1 MKCPRCG
8 TIAKPTASAC
18 AQCGLDLGLLKTF
31 DEVRRAVVETRGE
44 SESATNRLR
53 ELERRV
59 LSLGQQINNQF
70 AATPTPSETPESL
83 ESPAVI
89 EPIKIDEPV
98 SADEPPV
105 PFAET
110 VSPAIESLEPKQAD
124 AAEPEVHVRTPYAP
138 AGGDDVSREPHLASM
153 LLGRSGKASSS
164 SGKTSSL
171 ASELGEIQLGQ
182 KWLLIAGLAITVLA
196 VGYFL
201 KYSFDRNWVG
211 PMGRVAMAYGTGLAM
226 LGLGEFCR
234 RRKFEIFGLY
244 VIGGGIAVLYF
255 ASYAAFQIYHLFGQ
269 VPAFALMTV
278 VTALAGGLSLFYDTK
293 WLAVLG
299 IIGGFLTPIVLSTGT
314 DNQVALMTY
323 IAILNGGILAIATSK
338 QWNLLNY
345 LGMTLTWAIF
355 SAWYAKYYDQ
365 PRFWITTVYL
375 NIYFLAYALVPFIYY
390 FVRTERR
397 DLIGFTITIPNAF
410 IAFGYSYAMIRERFS
425 LEMVGVVS
433 ISYSILFFAMAAYL
447 YKRNRE
453 SIDAIVLLLAKAILF
468 LVITVPILF
477 SEHWITVFWT
487 VQGAVLMWAA
497 VRLADARLRNGAVAL
512 MVAATAKFLIVD
524 YVHVFELKILR
535 MLFKDGYNA
544 MLVERWLAT
553 AVVLGTLFVSAR
565 SLRDAK
571 SEKASRWHDLAA
583 TFFGL
588 FGAVLFIVA
597 NVEVITC
604 FGELAP
610 KAVFAAVSVLWAVF
624 AAGLMILGFLRNL
637 AILRRCAI
645 VLFAVTIVK
654 VFVRDMSSVD
664 TPFRIL
670 SFLVLGLMLVGA
682 SYLYHRYKTRIMGTQ
697 DESVNPDAPWP

>member
-1 MKCPRCG
+1 M
-8 TIAKPTASAC
+8 
-18 AQCGLDLGLLKTF
+18 LNDLQRDVG
-31 DEVRRAVVETRGE
+31 AARGE
-44 SESATNRLR
+44 SESTANRLR
-53 ELERRV
+53 DLEQRV
-59 LSLGQQINNQF
+59 AALGPQILSHTSPL
-70 AATPTPSETPESL
+70 
-83 ESPAVI
+83 SPAPPTSTPPAIGEAPLVEASSI
-89 EPIKIDEPV
+89 PPLEPLGPPAQEAADKPP
-98 SADEPPV
+98 ADESVAQTPPAAMHPPRSV
-105 PFAET
+105 PPT
-110 VSPAIESLEPKQAD
+110 DVRRPYQPADGA
-124 AAEPEVHVRTPYAP
+124 
-138 AGGDDVSREPHLASM
+138 DVSKEPHLAGM
-153 LLGRSGKASSS
+153 LLNRRGRSSAPPTIP
-164 SGKTSSL
+164 TSL
-171 ASELGEIQLGQ
+171 VSELGEIQLGQ

-234 RRKFEIFGLY
+234 RRKFAIFGLN

-269 VPAFALMTV
+269 TPAFALMTV
-278 VTALAGGLSLFYDTK
+278 VTALAGGLSLYYDTM

-299 IIGGFLTPIVLSTGT
+299 IIGGFLTPAVLSTGT

-345 LGMTLTWAIF
+345 LGLSLTWVLF
-355 SAWYAKYYDQ
+355 STWYAKYYNE
-365 PRFWITTVYL
+365 PKFWTTTVFL

-390 FVRTERR
+390 FVRTGRR
-397 DLIGFTITIPNAF
+397 DLTGFSITIPNAF
-410 IAFGYSYAMIRERFS
+410 IAFGFSYVMIRERFS
-425 LEMVGVVS
+425 LEMVAVVS

-453 SIDAIVLLLAKAILF
+453 STDAIVLLLAKAILF

-477 SEHWITVFWT
+477 SDHWITVFWT

-497 VRLADARLRNGAVAL
+497 ARLNNVRLRNGAIVL
-512 MVAATAKFLIVD
+512 VVLATAKFLIVD
-524 YVHVFELKILR
+524 YVHVFGLRILR
-535 MLFKDGYNA
+535 MAFKGGYNA
-544 MLVERWLAT
+544 MLVERWIAT
-553 AVVLGTLFVSAR
+553 IVVLAAIFLSAR
-565 SLRDAK
+565 MLRNIK
-571 SEKASRWHDLAA
+571 SAQAGEWKNDGRGKELAA

-588 FGAVLFIVA
+588 FGAVLFIAA
-597 NVEVITC
+597 NVEVITA
-604 FGELAP
+604 FGEIAP
-610 KAVFAAVSVLWAVF
+610 NAVFAAISVLWAVF

-637 AILRRCAI
+637 SILRRCAI

-682 SYLYHRYKTRIMGTQ
+682 SYLYHRYKTRIMGSDNDPADT
-697 DESVNPDAPWP
+697 DASWS